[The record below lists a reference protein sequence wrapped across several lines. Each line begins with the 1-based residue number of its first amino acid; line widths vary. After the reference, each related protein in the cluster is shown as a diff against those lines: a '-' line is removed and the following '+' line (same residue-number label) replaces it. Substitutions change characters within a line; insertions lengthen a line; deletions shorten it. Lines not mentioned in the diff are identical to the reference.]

1 MVSDP
6 CLLPEPDPLRGSIRF
21 ACRCGVVIDSSD
33 YPPRTSHLMPDAY
46 ADARK
51 AHADACP
58 MRFDP
63 PWPFDRLPRLAS
75 QLGRVVGLTSSEA
88 VVGELTASEG
98 PISGATGAHVAPQ
111 AAFERRSPVVPESR
125 LLSGVP
131 RWIRRRT
138 AIPGFGPSRVG
149 SP

>member
-6 CLLPEPDPLRGSIRF
+6 CSAVPAVDLEVVVPDPLRGSIRF
-21 ACRCGVVIDSSD
+21 ACRCGVVIDSAD

-75 QLGRVVGLTSSEA
+75 QLVRVVTQNTPEA
-88 VVGELTASEG
+88 AATTPGRGDVA
-98 PISGATGAHVAPQ
+98 SGAT
-111 AAFERRSPVVPESR
+111 SR